1 MMFILRN
8 VLCVLSFVLFSSVA
22 EAGSK
27 AHFNKKQVLAIQQ
40 GIEQIVASVDPNVHI
55 GIEVVSLTTGKTIY
69 AHNAGHLFMPASTMK
84 LITGAAALEILG
96 SNYRFLTKIYA
107 DGPIEKGTLKG
118 NLWIK
123 GSGDPEFSTASL
135 EDLVFQLKLK
145 GIQRIQG
152 NIYIDRSDFD
162 GVAQGPG
169 WTWDD
174 GAVDWNSPL
183 DALTINH
190 SCVNICVKPNACCDL
205 PAEVHVQPKTSYITV
220 ENHALTAEKS
230 ENLQAERRWRT
241 KENIID
247 VNGSIVKEQEIQK
260 FMVPVELPHLYT
272 ASLFC
277 DLLDQNGIKFKGA
290 IEEKT
295 IGSDLAE
302 LASYASRPLFEMV
315 VEMMKESDNLI
326 ADTLFK
332 KIGQRTFE
340 APGSWQNGLEAVNS
354 FLKDKVGI
362 DPANTVIVDGSGLS
376 RYNLLSPHQIN
387 ALLIWV
393 DRQCPSSAEFMASL
407 PISGVDGTLKNRM
420 TDPAIKGKV
429 RAKTGSLMGVSTLA
443 GYATTEK
450 GEKIAFSIMMSG
462 FTKKTSE
469 YKLKIED
476 QILDLFIKKIQ
487 H

>member
-1 MMFILRN
+1 MASCCRNIFIL
-8 VLCVLSFVLFSSVA
+8 LSLILFSAGA

-27 AHFNKKQVLAIQQ
+27 SHFDRKQALSIQR
-40 GIEQIVASVDPNVHI
+40 GMEQIVAAVDPNVHI

-123 GSGDPEFSTASL
+123 GSGDPELSTASL

-145 GIQRIQG
+145 GIQRIHG

-190 SCVNICVKPNACCDL
+190 SCVNVCIKPNACCDL
-205 PAEVHVQPKTSYITV
+205 PAEVHVQPKTSYVTV
-220 ENHALTAEKS
+220 ENHALTTDIS
-230 ENLQAERRWRT
+230 ENLQVERRWRT

-247 VNGSIVKEQEIQK
+247 VSGSIVKEQEVQK
-260 FMVPVELPHLYT
+260 FMIPVELPHLYA
-272 ASLFC
+272 ASVFR

-295 IGSDLAE
+295 IGSNLAE
-302 LASYASRPLFEMV
+302 LASHASRPLFEMV

-332 KIGQRTFE
+332 KMGQRTFE
-340 APGSWQNGLEAVNS
+340 APGSWENGSEAVNS

-362 DPANTVIVDGSGLS
+362 DPSNTVIVDGSGLS
-376 RYNLLSPHQIN
+376 RYNLLSPHQII
-387 ALLIWV
+387 ALLMWV
-393 DRQCPSSAEFMASL
+393 DRQGTSAAEFMVSL

-429 RAKTGSLMGVSTLA
+429 RAKTGSLMGVSTIA

-450 GEKIAFSIMMSG
+450 GETIAFSIMMSG
-462 FTKKTSE
+462 FTGKSRE

-476 QILDLFIKKIQ
+476 QILDLLIKKIQ
-487 H
+487 Y